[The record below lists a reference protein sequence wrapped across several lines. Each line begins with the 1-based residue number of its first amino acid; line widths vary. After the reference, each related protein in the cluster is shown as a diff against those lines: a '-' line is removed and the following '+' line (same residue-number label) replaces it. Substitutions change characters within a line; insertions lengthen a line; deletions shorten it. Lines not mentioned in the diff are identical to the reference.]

1 MKQEIT
7 ISRKEF
13 QEKVGKSISEGL
25 RKMEA
30 CAQDFRK
37 KDADA
42 AMSSMMAGLF
52 HVKAVSYTH
61 LDVYKRQ
68 AHTHPSNPGAD
79 GHLWTWRNGL
89 PRKWG
94 STGRGF
100 MRCKKCKGVFW

>member
-13 QEKVGKSISEGL
+13 QEKAGKSISEGL

-52 HVKAVSYTH
+52 HVKECVDAASQMEKELFYPKFTPKYPGDLVRDESMIRQVQKNTTR
-61 LDVYKRQ
+61 KR
-68 AHTHPSNPGAD
+68 
-79 GHLWTWRNGL
+79 
-89 PRKWG
+89 K
-94 STGRGF
+94 
-100 MRCKKCKGVFW
+100 